1 MIRTLLA
8 LPATIWLLGLVRFRN
23 DSASD
28 LVYPLLTLYLAS
40 VLMAGPKALG
50 LIEGITEATGS
61 GP

>member
-40 VLMAGPKALG
+40 VLMA
-50 LIEGITEATGS
+50 
-61 GP
+61 